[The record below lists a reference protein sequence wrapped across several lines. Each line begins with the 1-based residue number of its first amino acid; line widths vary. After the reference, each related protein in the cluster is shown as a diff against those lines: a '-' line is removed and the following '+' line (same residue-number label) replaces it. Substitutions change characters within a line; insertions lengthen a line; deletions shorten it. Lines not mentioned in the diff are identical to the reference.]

1 MAEDSIAK
9 SKLGSHH
16 RLFLPLMIGSCIS
29 LVLVLFVIGYM
40 TLTTPEPRPDDIYT
54 IMKNA
59 KAKADAD
66 KAGAGNGDDVAPAV
80 PEDATMLPDGTFD
93 FARYSYYS
101 FPLPFVANLSNGK
114 GLLTVEIAIATY
126 GNTLASEKVM
136 KQLETFN
143 PKMRSAINFKLSDQT
158 LDDVNTV
165 AKRNKLAKA
174 LLNEVRL
181 VVDGQTPTGPSA
193 ITDLHFI
200 KFVLSG
206 T

>member
-1 MAEDSIAK
+1 MAEDSVAK
-9 SKLGSHH
+9 SKLGIHH

-66 KAGAGNGDDVAPAV
+66 KAVAGNGDDAAPAV

-136 KQLETFN
+136 KQLETSN

-158 LDDVNTV
+158 LDDINTV
-165 AKRNKLAKA
+165 AKRKKLAKA
-174 LLNEVRL
+174 LLSEVRL
-181 VVDGQTPTGPSA
+181 VVDGQTPTAPSA

>member
-66 KAGAGNGDDVAPAV
+66 KAGAGNGDDAAPAI

-143 PKMRSAINFKLSDQT
+143 PKMRSAINFKLSGQT

-174 LLNEVRL
+174 LLSEVRL
-181 VVDGQTPTGPSA
+181 VVDGQAPTAPST

>member
-9 SKLGSHH
+9 SKLGSSH
-16 RLFLPLMIGSCIS
+16 RLFLPLMIGACIS
-29 LVLVLFVIGYM
+29 FVLVLFVIGYM

-59 KAKADAD
+59 KSKADAD
-66 KAGAGNGDDVAPAV
+66 KAGAGNDDDETAASS
-80 PEDATMLPDGTFD
+80 EDTTMLPDGTFD
-93 FARYSYYS
+93 FSRYSYYS

-126 GNTLASEKVM
+126 GDTLTSERIM

-143 PKMRSAINFKLSDQT
+143 PKMRSAINFKLSDQA
-158 LDDVNTV
+158 LDDLNTV

-174 LLNEVRL
+174 LLSEVRL
-181 VVDGQTPTGPSA
+181 IVDGQNPTDPSA
-193 ITDLHFI
+193 ITDLHFV